1 MTWGDY
7 VTKENGKY
15 YIDKDIK
22 YICVRDSVN
31 PMPYEDLAELV
42 AGGYVNVA

>member
-1 MTWGDY
+1 MSLSIYIKGDY
-7 VTKENGKY
+7 
-15 YIDKDIK
+15 IPK